1 MDNSG
6 YSGIMTS
13 NRDDA
18 DDRHK
23 QQAAR
28 NVLRSSLPQSKST
41 RVTADSMTRKQEALL
56 KNRLKNL
63 VKYKQLTKA
72 RIRLKMHL
80 AMRI

>member
-13 NRDDA
+13 NRDDT

-63 VKYKQLTKA
+63 LKYKQLTKA
-72 RIRLKMHL
+72 RIR
-80 AMRI
+80 